1 MNPRPLHLFV
11 FADALGWRQA
21 ERRQFLA
28 DLLPYRAEVRT
39 LYGYSCT
46 CDPTIL
52 TGAEPD
58 EHGHFS
64 FFVHDPARSPF
75 GWAKPLGWMPE
86 AIAAHHR
93 VRNRVSRWAARRLG
107 YTGYFQLYS
116 VPFSRL
122 PWLDYTEKRDLYEP
136 GGILGGQETIF
147 SKWQRAGVPWIR
159 SDWRRS
165 DEENVAQLRAELDRG
180 EVRAAY
186 LFTAGLDAIM
196 HRHGTAH
203 PAVDAAFDRF
213 AGWLRE
219 LREIGCRRYSDV
231 RLQVFSDHG
240 MADTT
245 AVSRMLPEFES
256 LGLRYGRDY
265 AAVWDSTLVR
275 FWFPGGDTVR
285 RDVEAWLRGR
295 PEGDILTDVQ
305 LARERCLF
313 ADRRYGELFY
323 LLRNG
328 TIFAPSYMNRG
339 LVRGMHGFAPDEPD
353 SAACLLGSV
362 APARP
367 VRRLADLHDLM
378 LEAVAPER

>member
-1 MNPRPLHLFV
+1 MNAHPLNLFV
-11 FADALGWRQA
+11 FADALGWQLA
-21 ERRQFLA
+21 QRRRFLA
-28 DLLPYRAEVRT
+28 DLLPHRAEVET
-39 LYGYSCT
+39 LLGYSCT

-64 FFVHDPARSPF
+64 FFVFDPKKSPF
-75 GWAKPLGWMPE
+75 GWARPLGWLPD

-93 VRNRVSRWAARRLG
+93 VRNRISQFAGRRHG

-116 VPFSRL
+116 VPFARL

-136 GGILGGQETIF
+136 GGIIGGQETIF
-147 SKWQRAGVPWIR
+147 AKWERAGLPWVR

-165 DEENVAQLRAELDRG
+165 DAENVAHLRTEIQRG

-196 HRHGTAH
+196 HRHGTSH
-203 PAVDAAFDRF
+203 PEVDAAFDRF
-213 AGWLRE
+213 EGWLRE
-219 LREIGCRRYSDV
+219 LWELAHRHYSSV
-231 RLQVFSDHG
+231 RLHVFSDHG
-240 MADTT
+240 MSDTVAT
-245 AVSRMLPEFES
+245 SRMMVDFES

-265 AAVWDSTLVR
+265 AAAWDSTMVR
-275 FWFPGGDTVR
+275 FWFPGGDAIR
-285 RDVEAWLRGR
+285 RDVETWLRRR
-295 PEGDILTDVQ
+295 PEGEIIADEQ
-305 LARERCLF
+305 LANWRCRF

-339 LVRGMHGFAPDEPD
+339 FVRGMHGYAPNEPD
-353 SAACLLGSV
+353 SSACLLGSH
-362 APARP
+362 APTRP
-367 VRRLADLHDLM
+367 VARLSDLHGL
-378 LEAVAPER
+378 LQAV

>member
-11 FADALGWRQA
+11 FADALGWKLAQ
-21 ERRQFLA
+21 RRSFLS
-28 DLLPYRAEVRT
+28 DLLPHRSAVET
-39 LYGYSCT
+39 LLGYSCT

-64 FFVHDPARSPF
+64 FFTFDPKNSPF
-75 GWAKPLGWMPE
+75 GWARPLGWLPD

-93 VRNRVSRWAARRLG
+93 VRNRVSQFAGKRLG

-136 GGILGGQETIF
+136 GGIIGGQETIF
-147 SKWQRAGVPWIR
+147 AKWSRAGLPWVR

-165 DEENVAQLRAELDRG
+165 DADNVEHLRQEIQRG
-180 EVRAAY
+180 QVQAAY

-196 HRHGTAH
+196 HRHGTSH
-203 PAVDAAFDRF
+203 PEVDAAFNRF
-213 AGWLRE
+213 EGWLRE
-219 LREIGCRRYSDV
+219 LWTLGHRHYSEV
-231 RLQVFSDHG
+231 RLHVFSDHG
-240 MADTT
+240 MTDTVS
-245 AVSRMLPEFES
+245 ASRMMPEFEA
-256 LGLRYGRDY
+256 LGLQYGRDY
-265 AAVWDSTLVR
+265 AAAWDSTMVR

-285 RDVEAWLRGR
+285 NRVESWLRHR
-295 PEGDILTDVQ
+295 SEGAIVSDEQ
-305 LARERCLF
+305 LSHWRCLF
-313 ADRRYGELFY
+313 PDRRYGELFY

-339 LVRGMHGFAPDEPD
+339 FVRGMHGYSPNDPD
-353 SAACLLGSV
+353 SAACLLSSH
-362 APARP
+362 APASP
-367 VRRLADLHDLM
+367 VTRLSHLHGLM
-378 LEAVAPER
+378 QAAG

>member
-1 MNPRPLHLFV
+1 VNSRPLNLFV
-11 FADALGWRQA
+11 FADALGWQLA
-21 ERRQFLA
+21 QRRRFLA
-28 DLLPYRAEVRT
+28 DLLPHRSEVET
-39 LYGYSCT
+39 LLGYSCT

-64 FFVHDPARSPF
+64 FFVFDPKKSPF
-75 GWAKPLGWMPE
+75 GWARPLGWLPD

-93 VRNRVSRWAARRLG
+93 VRNRISQFAGRRHG

-136 GGILGGQETIF
+136 GGIIGGQETIF
-147 SKWQRAGVPWIR
+147 AKWERAGLPWVR

-165 DEENVAQLRAELDRG
+165 DAENVAHLRTEIQRG

-203 PAVDAAFDRF
+203 PEVDAAFDRF
-213 AGWLRE
+213 EGWLRE
-219 LREIGCRRYSDV
+219 LWELGHRHYSSV
-231 RLQVFSDHG
+231 RLHVFSDHG
-240 MADTT
+240 MSDTVAT
-245 AVSRMLPEFES
+245 SRMMVDFES

-265 AAVWDSTLVR
+265 AAAWDSTMVR
-275 FWFPGGDTVR
+275 FWFPGGDAIR
-285 RDVEAWLRGR
+285 RDVAAWLRRR
-295 PEGDILTDVQ
+295 PEGEIIADDQ
-305 LARERCLF
+305 LANWRCRF

-339 LVRGMHGFAPDEPD
+339 FVRGMHGYAPNEPA
-353 SAACLLGSV
+353 SSACLLGSH
-362 APARP
+362 APAKP
-367 VRRLADLHDLM
+367 VARLSDLHGL
-378 LEAVAPER
+378 LQAV